1 MELARNLRKD
11 PVTRLDPS
19 PARVVG
25 RSAAVADAVDLMRRD
40 NVGCVL
46 VCDAD
51 ADRLVGLFTERDLMT
66 RVLAVGKPLSHPVAD
81 VMTTEPET
89 VSPKDPIRLA
99 VRKMKSGGHR
109 HLPVVDEA
117 GRPVG
122 IVSVKR
128 VVRYLVE
135 HYPAAVYNQPP
146 PGQVP
151 DSPEG
156 A

>member
-11 PVTRLDPS
+11 PVTRLEPS
-19 PARVVG
+19 PPRAVD
-25 RSAAVADAVDLMRRD
+25 RSVTVADAVALMRRE

-46 VCDAD
+46 VCDGE
-51 ADRLVGLFTERDLMT
+51 RLVGLFTERDLMC
-66 RVLAVGKPLSHPVAD
+66 RVLAVGKPLTLTVAE
-81 VMTTEPET
+81 VMTPEPVT
-89 VSPKDPIRLA
+89 VLPGDPIRVA
-99 VRKMKSGGHR
+99 VRKMKAGGHR
-109 HLPVVDEA
+109 HLPVVDEN

-122 IVSVKR
+122 ILSVKR
-128 VVRYLVE
+128 VVHYLVE

-146 PGQVP
+146 PGQLP

>member
-1 MELARNLRKD
+1 MELARNLRRD
-11 PVTRLDPS
+11 PVSQLNPNPPR
-19 PARVVG
+19 AVG
-25 RSAAVADAVDLMRRD
+25 RAAAVADALELMRRD

-46 VCDAD
+46 VCDGE
-51 ADRLVGLFTERDLMT
+51 RLVGLFTERDLMT
-66 RVLAVGKPLSHPVAD
+66 RVLAVGKPLTHPVAD

-99 VRKMKSGGHR
+99 VRKMKLGGHR
-109 HLPVVDEA
+109 HLPVVDDA
-117 GRPVG
+117 NRPVG
-122 IVSVKR
+122 IVSAKG

>member
-11 PVTRLDPS
+11 PVSRLDPS
-19 PARVVG
+19 PPWSVE
-25 RSAAVADAVDLMRRD
+25 RSATVADAVALMRRE

-46 VCDAD
+46 VCEAG
-51 ADRLVGLFTERDLMT
+51 RLAGLFTERDLMC
-66 RVLAVGKPLSHPVAD
+66 RVLAVGKPLSMPIAE
-81 VMTTEPET
+81 VMTPEPVT
-89 VSPKDPIRLA
+89 VLPRDPIRIAL
-99 VRKMKSGGHR
+99 RKMKSGGYR
-109 HLPVVDEA
+109 HLPVVDDDS
-117 GRPVG
+117 RPVG
-122 IVSVKR
+122 LLSVKR

-146 PGQVP
+146 PGQHP

>member
-11 PVTRLDPS
+11 PVSRLEPSDPY
-19 PARVVG
+19 AVERT
-25 RSAAVADAVDLMRRD
+25 ATVADAINLMRQE

-46 VCDAD
+46 VCDAG
-51 ADRLVGLFTERDLMT
+51 RLIGLFTERDLMC
-66 RVLAVGKPLSHPVAD
+66 RVLAVGKPLTLPVAE
-81 VMTTEPET
+81 VMTPDPVT
-89 VSPKDPIRLA
+89 VLPADTIRVA
-99 VRKMKSGGHR
+99 VRKMKAGGHR
-109 HLPVVDEA
+109 HLPVVDENS
-117 GRPVG
+117 RPVG
-122 IVSVKR
+122 ILSVKR

-146 PGQVP
+146 PGQHP

>member
-11 PVTRLDPS
+11 PVSRLEPSDPHTVERT
-19 PARVVG
+19 AT
-25 RSAAVADAVDLMRRD
+25 VADAVGLMRQE

-46 VCDAD
+46 VCDAG
-51 ADRLVGLFTERDLMT
+51 RLVGLFTERDLMC
-66 RVLAVGKPLSHPVAD
+66 RVLAVGKPLTLPIAE
-81 VMTTEPET
+81 VMTPDPVT
-89 VSPKDPIRLA
+89 VLPADTIRVA
-99 VRKMKSGGHR
+99 VRKMKAGGHR
-109 HLPVVDEA
+109 HLPVVDENS
-117 GRPVG
+117 RPVG
-122 IVSVKR
+122 ILSVKR

-146 PGQVP
+146 PGQHP

>member
-1 MELARNLRKD
+1 MELARNLRRD
-11 PVTRLDPS
+11 PVARLDPA
-19 PARVVG
+19 PPRAVG
-25 RSAAVADAVDLMRRD
+25 RAAAVADAVDLMRRD

-46 VCDAD
+46 VCDG
-51 ADRLVGLFTERDLMT
+51 DRLVGLFTERDLMT
-66 RVLAVGKPLSHPVAD
+66 RVLAVGKPLAHPVAD
-81 VMTTEPET
+81 VMTPDPET

-99 VRKMKSGGHR
+99 VRKMKAGGHR

-117 GRPVG
+117 HRPVG
-122 IVSVKR
+122 MVSAKG

>member
-11 PVTRLDPS
+11 PVSRLDPS
-19 PARVVG
+19 PPWSVE
-25 RSAAVADAVDLMRRD
+25 RSATVADAVSLMRRE

-46 VCDAD
+46 VCDAG
-51 ADRLVGLFTERDLMT
+51 RLAGLFTERDLMC
-66 RVLAVGKPLSHPVAD
+66 RVLAVGKPLSMPIAE
-81 VMTTEPET
+81 VMTPEPVT
-89 VSPKDPIRLA
+89 VLPRDPIRIAL
-99 VRKMKSGGHR
+99 RKMKAGGHR
-109 HLPVVDEA
+109 HLPVVDDDS
-117 GRPVG
+117 RPVG
-122 IVSVKR
+122 LLSVKR

-146 PGQVP
+146 SGQHP

>member
-11 PVTRLDPS
+11 PVSRLEPSDPH
-19 PARVVG
+19 VVE
-25 RSAAVADAVDLMRRD
+25 RTAAVADAVGLMRQE

-46 VCDAD
+46 VCDSG
-51 ADRLVGLFTERDLMT
+51 RLVGLFTERDLMC
-66 RVLAVGKPLSHPVAD
+66 RVLAVGKPLTLAIAE
-81 VMTTEPET
+81 VMTPDPVT
-89 VSPKDPIRLA
+89 VLPADTIRVA
-99 VRKMKSGGHR
+99 VRKMKAGGHR
-109 HLPVVDEA
+109 HLPVVDENS
-117 GRPVG
+117 RPVG
-122 IVSVKR
+122 ILSVKR

-146 PGQVP
+146 PGQHP

>member
-11 PVTRLDPS
+11 PVTRLEPS
-19 PARVVG
+19 PPRAVDR
-25 RSAAVADAVDLMRRD
+25 AATVADAGDLMRRA
-40 NVGCVL
+40 NIGCVL
-46 VCDAD
+46 VSDA
-51 ADRLVGLFTERDLMT
+51 GKPGGIFTDRDLIC
-66 RVLAVGKPLSHPVAD
+66 RILAVGKPLTLPVAD
-81 VMTTEPET
+81 VMTPEP
-89 VSPKDPIRLA
+89 VSVQPADPIRVA

-109 HLPVVDEA
+109 HLPVVDELN
-117 GRPVG
+117 RPVG
-122 IVSVKR
+122 VLSVKR
-128 VVRYLVE
+128 VVHYLVE

>member
-11 PVTRLDPS
+11 PVSRLDPS
-19 PARVVG
+19 PPWSVE
-25 RSAAVADAVDLMRRD
+25 RSATVADAVNLMRRE

-46 VCDAD
+46 VCDAG
-51 ADRLVGLFTERDLMT
+51 RLAGLFTERDLMC
-66 RVLAVGKPLSHPVAD
+66 RVLAVGKPLSMSIAE
-81 VMTTEPET
+81 VMTPEPVT
-89 VSPKDPIRLA
+89 VLPRDPIRIAL
-99 VRKMKSGGHR
+99 RKMKAGGHR
-109 HLPVVDEA
+109 HLPVIDDDS
-117 GRPVG
+117 RPVG
-122 IVSVKR
+122 LLSVKR

-146 PGQVP
+146 PGQLP

>member
-11 PVTRLDPS
+11 PVSRLEPSDPY
-19 PARVVG
+19 AVERT
-25 RSAAVADAVDLMRRD
+25 ATVADAIDLMRQE

-46 VCDAD
+46 VCDAG
-51 ADRLVGLFTERDLMT
+51 RLIGLFTERDLMC
-66 RVLAVGKPLSHPVAD
+66 RVLAVGKPLTLPVAE
-81 VMTTEPET
+81 VMTPDPVT
-89 VSPKDPIRLA
+89 VLPADTIRVA
-99 VRKMKSGGHR
+99 VRKMKAGGHR
-109 HLPVVDEA
+109 HLPVVDENS
-117 GRPVG
+117 RPVG
-122 IVSVKR
+122 ILSVKR

-146 PGQVP
+146 PGQHP

>member
-11 PVTRLDPS
+11 PVTRLDPM
-19 PARVVG
+19 PPRAVA
-25 RSAAVADAVDLMRRD
+25 RSAAVADALDLMRRD

-46 VCDAD
+46 VCDG
-51 ADRLVGLFTERDLMT
+51 DRLVGLFTERDLMT
-66 RVLAVGKPLSHPVAD
+66 RVLAVGKPLSHPVAE
-81 VMTTEPET
+81 VMTPDPET
-89 VSPKDPIRLA
+89 VSPKDPVRLA
-99 VRKMKSGGHR
+99 VRKMKLGGHR

-122 IVSVKR
+122 LVSVKG
-128 VVRYLVE
+128 VVHYLVE

>member
-1 MELARNLRKD
+1 MELARNLRRD
-11 PVTRLDPS
+11 PVSRLDPPPPRS
-19 PARVVG
+19 VD
-25 RSAAVADAVDLMRRD
+25 RSATVADAVALMKRD
-40 NVGCVL
+40 NAGCVL
-46 VCDAD
+46 VCEGDK
-51 ADRLVGLFTERDLMT
+51 LVGLFTERDLMT
-66 RVLAVGKPLSHPVAD
+66 RVLAVNKPLSLPIAD
-81 VMTTEPET
+81 VLTPNPET
-89 VSPKDPIRLA
+89 VSPRDPVRLA

-109 HLPVVDEA
+109 HLPVVDENN
-117 GRPVG
+117 RPVG
-122 IVSVKR
+122 LLSVKG

>member
-11 PVTRLDPS
+11 PVSRLDPS
-19 PARVVG
+19 PPWSVE
-25 RSAAVADAVDLMRRD
+25 RSATVADAVGLMRRE

-46 VCDAD
+46 VCEGG
-51 ADRLVGLFTERDLMT
+51 RLAGLFTERDLMC
-66 RVLAVGKPLSHPVAD
+66 RVLAVGKPLSLPVAE
-81 VMTTEPET
+81 VMTPDPVT
-89 VSPKDPIRLA
+89 VLPRDPIRVA
-99 VRKMKSGGHR
+99 VRKMKAGGHR
-109 HLPVVDEA
+109 HLPVVDDDS
-117 GRPVG
+117 RPVG
-122 IVSVKR
+122 LLSVKR

-146 PGQVP
+146 SGQVP